1 MFVCARVV
9 FVVPEWHEATCNTNQ
24 ATSLHVPS
32 FVKQKNLIVI
42 LSTHSTLNFFRS
54 YRETVV
60 VRSHRSIFRFLFS
73 KGTINAGHA
82 AAHQFLNFFFFQLQ
96 TANVSRASFFF
107 VLMLHISPLHTIHF
121 SSKFICFITVYFS
134 LSFFVFIFKKK
145 CAVRFV
151 WRFCC
156 FSFISDRRFVVFFL
170 RFSCGG
176 KKWLVFQQACRS
188 AA

>member
-1 MFVCARVV
+1 MLVLFLWCQNDMKRRVTPIKQQVFMFLRSS
-9 FVVPEWHEATCNTNQ
+9 N
-24 ATSLHVPS
+24 
-32 FVKQKNLIVI
+32 KKNLIVI

-151 WRFCC
+151 
-156 FSFISDRRFVVFFL
+156 
-170 RFSCGG
+170 
-176 KKWLVFQQACRS
+176 
-188 AA
+188 